1 MTTVGATNSA
11 TAAAAIATGAVATKA
26 PDNNLGQDAFLK
38 LLVAQLKNQDPMNPV
53 QGADF
58 IAQTATFTQVEKLT
72 EMARQNDQM
81 ILAQKINQASSLVSH
96 AVSYVDSAGK
106 EAAGV
111 VDSVTMGAAGP
122 VLSIAG
128 KPVPLSSVTEVRGI
142 PVAAAAATASGSGST
157 TAGSST
163 TPSAT
168 PATSTTTSASAL
180 S

>member
-1 MTTVGATNSA
+1 MTTVGATSSA

-58 IAQTATFTQVEKLT
+58 IAQTATFTQVEKLS
-72 EMARQNDQM
+72 EMARQNDEL

-96 AVSYVDSAGK
+96 SVSYVDSAGK
-106 EAAGV
+106 EAVGV
-111 VDSVTMGAAGP
+111 VDSVKMGAAGP
-122 VLSIAG
+122 ILSIAG

-142 PVAAAAATASGSGST
+142 PVAAATAAATAPATGST

-168 PATSTTTSASAL
+168 PATSTTPSA
-180 S
+180 